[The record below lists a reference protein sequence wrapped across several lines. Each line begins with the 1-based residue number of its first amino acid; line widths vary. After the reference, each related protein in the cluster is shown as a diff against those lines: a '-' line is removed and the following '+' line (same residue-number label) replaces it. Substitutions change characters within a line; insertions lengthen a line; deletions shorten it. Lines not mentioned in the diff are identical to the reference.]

1 MGGNPKT
8 TICYFHSMGGCSKPS
23 CKFQHPL
30 PPSDV
35 CGFRHPSASREA
47 RREQAVDLKEKA
59 QLTDIPVI
67 QNNKPSS
74 TPSATPSAST
84 SCVRSAVKRKSSS
97 NGEQSSGPRPKRSI
111 PQTESEARFGENEYY
126 QVTFKSDNLK
136 GCDQDLVKFKQFVT
150 SCQGSR
156 QVEVLNVFD
165 EAVSI
170 PSSSLE
176 KQFVLS
182 SSTRPCPF
190 TSCKDVRFNSEKP
203 YMEHIILEHFYQKF
217 SNVLKSSYSQA
228 ENRFRCP
235 QKNCSESF
243 SNIKDICLH
252 YGGFPHAKVIGL
264 LFNSIDISMSQN
276 GKENK
281 CELSDLKKKITEK
294 EEELSRLKSSHIIHL
309 TVKDEEIEDQKKKV
323 ENLSSKLQEKEA
335 RLKSQDAKIK
345 DHERRLKENGRKVK
359 VQESKLNELVEKL
372 NNQATKLKNQET
384 KIRNQEL
391 KLKEEET
398 KITEK
403 LREKETH
410 DIPKEVFEAQEEKF
424 KNQEVKLKCKLNEA
438 KLQIEQLQIK
448 LKEKNI
454 AMNKADESKVESE
467 KNVKSLDKLEKEN
480 ELLKKDVQN
489 MEALN
494 LRVSNVMHKTN
505 LKSVQAKRE
514 FQQKEKELEKRIATL
529 HTEKKELENILTQSR
544 EAQGKTDRDY
554 LELRD
559 EFEFQS
565 ADLTN
570 FQSDIEAFT
579 REKEEL
585 LGSLTDM
592 STEVVNLKREKEE
605 LRENLTKM
613 EEERDSMDEINMKLS
628 LEIKLLKKPQD
639 QEVQRTE
646 LENVMR
652 KRIS

>member
-1 MGGNPKT
+1 
-8 TICYFHSMGGCSKPS
+8 MGGCSKPS

-47 RREQAVDLKEKA
+47 RREQAEDLKEKA

-67 QNNKPSS
+67 QNNKQSS

-150 SCQGSR
+150 SRQGSR

-182 SSTRPCPF
+182 SSSRPCPF

-345 DHERRLKENGRKVK
+345 DHERRLKEDGRKVK

-384 KIRNQEL
+384 KIRDQDL
-391 KLKEEET
+391 KLKEEEA

>member
-47 RREQAVDLKEKA
+47 RREQAVDLKA

-67 QNNKPSS
+67 QNNKQSS

-165 EAVSI
+165 EAVFI

-384 KIRNQEL
+384 KIRDQDL
-391 KLKEEET
+391 KLKEEEA

-424 KNQEVKLKCKLNEA
+424 KNQEVKLKGELNEA

-628 LEIKLLKKPQD
+628 LEIKLLKKTSGSRSSAD
-639 QEVQRTE
+639 
-646 LENVMR
+646 
-652 KRIS
+652 

>member
-1 MGGNPKT
+1 
-8 TICYFHSMGGCSKPS
+8 MGGCSKPS

-384 KIRNQEL
+384 KIRDQDL
-391 KLKEEET
+391 KLKEEEA

>member
-1 MGGNPKT
+1 
-8 TICYFHSMGGCSKPS
+8 MGGCSKPS

-47 RREQAVDLKEKA
+47 RREQAEDLKEKA

-67 QNNKPSS
+67 QNNKQSS

-150 SCQGSR
+150 SRQGSR

-165 EAVSI
+165 EAVFI

-384 KIRNQEL
+384 KIRDQDL
-391 KLKEEET
+391 KLKEEEA